1 MRTDSSEQ
9 GAIPSGLYIQPD
21 GIAICAFASHIIIN

>member
-1 MRTDSSEQ
+1 MRTDYSEQ
-9 GAIPSGLYIQPD
+9 ENLPSGLYIQPD